1 MQKLVHKKV
10 KQENSRIP
18 GKLKE
23 FEKNSRN
30 LRKTHAFSEKTQENG
45 QQTQGFANSTWFLLP
60 KNVQKSLVSILQ
72 PQFGF
77 CIISNPI
84 LAVYSTAITKK
95 YYYIKSYYKVL
106 FFTVKYLLIA

>member
-1 MQKLVHKKV
+1 MVLAHKFGISILVQKFGTQKK
-10 KQENSRIP
+10 ENRKTPGIP

-60 KNVQKSLVSILQ
+60 KNVQEISL
-72 PQFGF
+72 G
-77 CIISNPI
+77 
-84 LAVYSTAITKK
+84 
-95 YYYIKSYYKVL
+95 
-106 FFTVKYLLIA
+106 